1 MFVVNIITNTEGEIQ
16 MSNTYD
22 LIIVGGG
29 PAGMSAAIYGSRSRL
44 DTLVLEAKRK
54 TGGQPATYH
63 DMENYPGVP
72 ETTASEL
79 MQNYRTH
86 AEKFGTEFKRGEVA
100 ELKVDGL
107 NKIVETKKGEEYTA
121 KSVIIATGAEPR
133 KLGVKG
139 EEKFKGKGVSYCATC
154 DADLFTDLDIVVV
167 GNGNSAVEESIYLT
181 KFVNK
186 ITMVVIHDEG
196 VMDAEKILQEKAME
210 NDKIEFVW
218 NSVVEEIKGDGIV
231 EKAVVK
237 NIKTGEKEELEC
249 NGVFFFVGRVPNTD
263 FLKNTVEL
271 TEHGYVKT
279 TKQMETNQPGVY
291 AVGDVRNKVVR
302 QVITAAGDGATAAV
316 MAQGYIEEEDY
327 WQNNVLKSDNSVLV
341 AFWSVTD
348 QDSMDMISKLE
359 GMGLEDKDYRF
370 VKIDTYK
377 NRLISDRYNI
387 EDIPTVIKLVDGKVE
402 EKLVEPTAEEV
413 QEIL

>member
-1 MFVVNIITNTEGEIQ
+1 
-16 MSNTYD
+16 MSQEYD
-22 LIIVGGG
+22 LIVLGGG
-29 PAGMSAAIYGSRSRL
+29 PAGMASAIYGSRSRL
-44 DTLVLEAKRK
+44 NTLVLEAKRK

-79 MQNYRTH
+79 MQNFRTH

-100 ELKVDGL
+100 ELKVNGL

-139 EEKFKGKGVSYCATC
+139 EEEFKGKGVSYCATC
-154 DADLFTDLDIVVV
+154 DADIFTDLDVVVV
-167 GNGNSAVEESIYLT
+167 GNGNSAVEESIYLS

-186 ITMVVIHDEG
+186 ITMIVIHDEG

-210 NDKIEFVW
+210 NEKIEFVW
-218 NSVVEEIKGDGIV
+218 NSVLEEVKGDGLV

-237 NIKTGEKEELEC
+237 NIKNGETQELDC
-249 NGVFFFVGRVPNTD
+249 SGVFFFVGRVPSTD
-263 FLKNTVEL
+263 FLEDTVEL

-279 TKQMETNQPGVY
+279 NKQMETNQPGVY

-316 MAQGYIEEEDY
+316 MAQGYIEEEEY
-327 WQNNVLKSDNSVLV
+327 WQSHVVNSDKPAFV

-348 QDSMDMISKLE
+348 QDSMDLVSELE
-359 GMGLEDKDYRF
+359 AMELEDKGYKF
-370 VKIDTYK
+370 LKIDTYK
-377 NRLISDRYNI
+377 NRLISDRYDI
-387 EDIPTVIKLVDGKVE
+387 EEIPTVLKLESGKVSSKLVNPDKKEIVE
-402 EKLVEPTAEEV
+402 
-413 QEIL
+413 II

>member
-1 MFVVNIITNTEGEIQ
+1 
-16 MSNTYD
+16 MSEKYD
-22 LIIVGGG
+22 LIVLGGG
-29 PAGMSAAIYGSRSRL
+29 PAGMSSAIYGSRSRL
-44 DTLVLEAKRK
+44 KTLVLEAKRK
-54 TGGQPATYH
+54 TGGQPSTYH

-79 MQNYRTH
+79 MENFRTH
-86 AEKFGTEFKRGEVA
+86 AEKFGTEFKKGEVKSL
-100 ELKVDGL
+100 EVDGFE
-107 NKIVETKKGEEYTA
+107 KIIKCKKGEEYRA
-121 KSVIIATGAEPR
+121 KSVVIATGAEPR
-133 KLGVKG
+133 KLGIKG
-139 EEKFKGKGVSYCATC
+139 EEEFKGKGVSYCATC

-186 ITMVVIHDEG
+186 ITMIVIHDEG

-218 NSVVEEIKGDGIV
+218 NSVLEEIKGEGIV

-237 NIKTGEKEELEC
+237 NIKNGEKSEIDC
-249 NGVFFFVGRVPNTD
+249 SGVFFFVGRVPSTD
-263 FLKNTVEL
+263 FLEGVVDL

-302 QVITAAGDGATAAV
+302 RVITAAGDGATAAV
-316 MAQGYIEEEDY
+316 MAQSYIEEEEY
-327 WQNNVLKSDNSVLV
+327 WQNHVVNADKPALV

-348 QDSMDMISKLE
+348 QESMDLISQLE
-359 GMGLEDKDYRF
+359 AMELENKGYKF
-370 VKIDTYK
+370 LKIDTYK
-377 NRLISDRYNI
+377 NRLISDRYGV
-387 EDIPTVIKLVDGKVE
+387 EEIPTLLKIEAGEVVSKLVKPEKE
-402 EKLVEPTAEEV
+402 EIKEL
-413 QEIL
+413 I

>member
-1 MFVVNIITNTEGEIQ
+1 
-16 MSNTYD
+16 MSQEYD
-22 LIIVGGG
+22 LIVLGGG
-29 PAGMSAAIYGSRSRL
+29 PAGMASAIYGSRSRL
-44 DTLVLEAKRK
+44 NTLVLEAKRK

-79 MQNYRTH
+79 MQNFRTH

-100 ELKVDGL
+100 ELKVNGL

-139 EEKFKGKGVSYCATC
+139 EEEFKGKGVSYCATC
-154 DADLFTDLDIVVV
+154 DADIFTDLDVVVV
-167 GNGNSAVEESIYLT
+167 GNGNSAVEESIYLS

-186 ITMVVIHDEG
+186 ITMIVIHDEG

-210 NDKIEFVW
+210 NEKIEFVW
-218 NSVVEEIKGDGIV
+218 NSVLEEVKGDGLV

-237 NIKTGEKEELEC
+237 NIKNGETQELDC
-249 NGVFFFVGRVPNTD
+249 SGVFFFVGRVPSTD
-263 FLKNTVEL
+263 FLEDTVEL

-279 TKQMETNQPGVY
+279 NKQMETNQPGVY

-316 MAQGYIEEEDY
+316 IAQGYIEEEEY
-327 WQNNVLKSDNSVLV
+327 WQNHVVNSDKPAFV

-348 QDSMDMISKLE
+348 QSSMDLVSELE
-359 GMGLEDKDYRF
+359 AMELEDKGYKF
-370 VKIDTYK
+370 LKIDTYK
-377 NRLISDRYNI
+377 NRLISDRYDI
-387 EDIPTVIKLVDGKVE
+387 EEIPTVLKLESGKVSSKLVNPDKKEIVE
-402 EKLVEPTAEEV
+402 
-413 QEIL
+413 II

>member
-1 MFVVNIITNTEGEIQ
+1 

-22 LIIVGGG
+22 LIVIGGG

-44 DTLVLEAKRK
+44 NTLVLEAKRK
-54 TGGQPATYH
+54 TGGQPSTYH

-72 ETTASEL
+72 ETTAPEL
-79 MQNYRTH
+79 MDNFREH
-86 AEKFGTEFKRGEVA
+86 AEKFNTEFKRGEV
-100 ELKVDGL
+100 VDLEVEGL
-107 NKIVETKKGEEYTA
+107 EKIVKTKKGAEYKA
-121 KSVIIATGAEPR
+121 KSVVLATGAEPR
-133 KLGVKG
+133 KLGIEG
-139 EEKFKGKGVSYCATC
+139 EEELKGKGVSYCATC
-154 DADLFTDLDIVVV
+154 DADIFEGLDVVVV

-181 KFVNK
+181 KFVENL
-186 ITMVVIHDEG
+186 TMIVIHDEG

-210 NDKIEFVW
+210 NEKIDFVW
-218 NSVVEEIKGDGIV
+218 NSVVEEIKGDGMV

-237 NIKTGEKEELEC
+237 NIKTGETQDLDC
-249 NGVFFFVGRVPNTD
+249 HGVFFFVGRVPNTD
-263 FLKNTVEL
+263 FLKGTVEL
-271 TEHGYVKT
+271 TENGYIKT
-279 TKQMETNQPGVY
+279 NDEMETNQPGVY

-348 QDSMDMISKLE
+348 QESMDMISELE
-359 GMGLEDKDYRF
+359 SMGIEDNDYRF

-377 NRLISDRYNI
+377 NRLISNRYDI
-387 EDIPTVIKLVDGKVE
+387 EEIPTIVKLVDGEVT
-402 EKLVEPTAEEV
+402 EKLVEPSTK
-413 QEIL
+413 EIESIL

>member
-1 MFVVNIITNTEGEIQ
+1 

-22 LIIVGGG
+22 LIIIGGG

-44 DTLVLEAKRK
+44 NTLVLEAKRK
-54 TGGQPATYH
+54 TGGQPSTYH
-63 DMENYPGVP
+63 DMENYPGIP
-72 ETTASEL
+72 ETTAPEL
-79 MQNYRTH
+79 MDNFRKH
-86 AEKFGTEFKRGEVA
+86 AEKFNTEFKRGEVTNL
-100 ELKVDGL
+100 EVNGL
-107 NKIVETKKGEEYTA
+107 EKIVTTKKGEEYKT
-121 KSVIIATGAEPR
+121 KSVVLAMGAEPR
-133 KLGVKG
+133 KLGIKG
-139 EEKFKGKGVSYCATC
+139 EEELKGKGVSYCATC
-154 DADLFTDLDIVVV
+154 DADIFEELDVVV
-167 GNGNSAVEESIYLT
+167 IGNGNSAVEESIYLT

-186 ITMVVIHDEG
+186 LTMIVIHDEG

-210 NDKIEFVW
+210 NEKIDFVW
-218 NSVVEEIKGDGIV
+218 NSVVEEIKGDGMV

-237 NIKTGEKEELEC
+237 NIKTGETQEIDC
-249 NGVFFFVGRVPNTD
+249 HGVFFFVGRVPNTD
-263 FLKNTVEL
+263 FLEGTVDL

-279 TKQMETNQPGVY
+279 NDEMETSAPGVY
-291 AVGDVRNKVVR
+291 AVGDVRDKVIR

-327 WQNNVLKSDNSVLV
+327 WQNNVLKSDNPVIV

-359 GMGLEDKDYRF
+359 GMGLENKDYRF

-387 EDIPTVIKLVDGKVE
+387 EDIPTVIKLVDGEVE
-402 EKLVEPTAEEV
+402 EKLVEPSIANLEE
-413 QEIL
+413 II

>member
-1 MFVVNIITNTEGEIQ
+1 
-16 MSNTYD
+16 MSQEYD
-22 LIIVGGG
+22 LIVLGGG
-29 PAGMSAAIYGSRSRL
+29 PAGMASAIYGSRSRL
-44 DTLVLEAKRK
+44 NTLVLEAKRK
-54 TGGQPATYH
+54 TGGQPSTYH

-79 MQNYRTH
+79 MKNFRTH
-86 AEKFGTEFKRGEVA
+86 AEKFGTEFKRGEVTA
-100 ELKVDGL
+100 LDVNGLEKVV
-107 NKIVETKKGEEYTA
+107 KTKKGEKYTA

-139 EEKFKGKGVSYCATC
+139 EEEFKGKGVSYCATC

-210 NDKIEFVW
+210 NEKIDFVW
-218 NSVVEEIKGDGIV
+218 NSVLEEIKGDGIV

-263 FLKNTVEL
+263 FLKDTVDL
-271 TEHGYVKT
+271 TEHGYVKANDN
-279 TKQMETNQPGVY
+279 METSKPGVY

-316 MAQGYIEEEDY
+316 MAQGYIEEEEY
-327 WQNNVLKSDNSVLV
+327 WQNNVVNADRPAVV

-348 QDSMDMISKLE
+348 QNSMDMVSELE
-359 GMGLEDKDYRF
+359 NMELEDKGYKF
-370 VKIDTYK
+370 LKIDTYK

-387 EDIPTVIKLVDGKVE
+387 EEIPTVLKLKDGEVA
-402 EKLVEPTAEEV
+402 EKMVKPDKEKIEAVL
-413 QEIL
+413 

>member
-1 MFVVNIITNTEGEIQ
+1 
-16 MSNTYD
+16 MSEKYD
-22 LIIVGGG
+22 LIVLGGG
-29 PAGMSAAIYGSRSRL
+29 PAGMSSAIYGSRSRL
-44 DTLVLEAKRK
+44 KTLVLEAKRK
-54 TGGQPATYH
+54 TGGQPSTYH

-79 MQNYRTH
+79 MENFRTH
-86 AEKFGTEFKRGEVA
+86 AEKFGTEFKKGEVKSL
-100 ELKVDGL
+100 EVDGFE
-107 NKIVETKKGEEYTA
+107 KIIKCKKGEEYRA
-121 KSVIIATGAEPR
+121 KSVVIATGAEPR
-133 KLGVKG
+133 KLGIKG
-139 EEKFKGKGVSYCATC
+139 EEEFKGKGVSYCATC

-186 ITMVVIHDEG
+186 ITMIVIHDEG
-196 VMDAEKILQEKAME
+196 VMDAEKILQEKAMQ

-218 NSVVEEIKGDGIV
+218 NSVLEEIKGEGIV

-237 NIKTGEKEELEC
+237 NIKNGEKSEIDC
-249 NGVFFFVGRVPNTD
+249 SGVFFFVGRVPSTD
-263 FLKNTVEL
+263 FLEGVVDL

-316 MAQGYIEEEDY
+316 MAQSYIEEEEY
-327 WQNNVLKSDNSVLV
+327 WQNHVVNADKPALV

-348 QDSMDMISKLE
+348 QESMDLISQLE
-359 GMGLEDKDYRF
+359 AMELENKGYKF
-370 VKIDTYK
+370 LKIDTYK
-377 NRLISDRYNI
+377 NRLISDRYGV
-387 EDIPTVIKLVDGKVE
+387 EEIPTLLKIKAGEVVSKLVKPEKE
-402 EKLVEPTAEEV
+402 EIKEL
-413 QEIL
+413 I

>member
-72 ETTASEL
+72 ETTAQEL
-79 MQNYRTH
+79 MDNFREH
-86 AEKFGTEFKRGEVA
+86 AEKFNTEFERGEV
-100 ELKVDGL
+100 VDLEVNGL
-107 NKIVETKKGEEYTA
+107 EKIVKTKKGTEYKA
-121 KSVIIATGAEPR
+121 KSVVLATGAEPR
-133 KLGVKG
+133 KLGIEG
-139 EEKFKGKGVSYCATC
+139 EEELKGKGVSYCATC
-154 DADLFTDLDIVVV
+154 DADIFEGLDVVVV

-181 KFVNK
+181 KFVENL
-186 ITMVVIHDEG
+186 TMIVIHDEG

-210 NDKIEFVW
+210 NDTIDFVW
-218 NSVVEEIKGDGIV
+218 NSVVEEIKGEGMV

-237 NIKTGEKEELEC
+237 NIKTGEKQELDC
-249 NGVFFFVGRVPNTD
+249 HGVFFFVGRVPNTD
-263 FLKNTVEL
+263 FLKGTIEL
-271 TEHGYVKT
+271 TEHGYIKT
-279 TKQMETNQPGVY
+279 NDEMETNQPGVY
-291 AVGDVRNKVVR
+291 GVGDVRNKVVR

-316 MAQGYIEEEDY
+316 MAQGYIEEEEY
-327 WQNNVLKSDNSVLV
+327 WQNNVVESDVPVLV
-341 AFWSVTD
+341 GFWSVTH
-348 QDSMDMISKLE
+348 QDSMDMMSEIE
-359 GMGLEDKDYRF
+359 GMDLDKKDCRF

-377 NRLISDRYNI
+377 NRLISNRYDI
-387 EDIPTVIKLVDGKVE
+387 DEIPTVVKIEDGEVK

>member
-1 MFVVNIITNTEGEIQ
+1 
-16 MSNTYD
+16 MSEKYD
-22 LIIVGGG
+22 LIVLGGG
-29 PAGMSAAIYGSRSRL
+29 PAGMSSAIYGSRSRL
-44 DTLVLEAKRK
+44 KTLVLEAKRK
-54 TGGQPATYH
+54 TGGQPSTYH

-79 MQNYRTH
+79 MENFRTH
-86 AEKFGTEFKRGEVA
+86 AEKFGTEFKKGEVKSL
-100 ELKVDGL
+100 EVDGFE
-107 NKIVETKKGEEYTA
+107 KIIKCKKGEEYRA
-121 KSVIIATGAEPR
+121 KSVVIATGAEPR
-133 KLGVKG
+133 KLGIKG
-139 EEKFKGKGVSYCATC
+139 EEEFKGKGVSYCATC

-186 ITMVVIHDEG
+186 ITMIVIHDEG

-218 NSVVEEIKGDGIV
+218 NSVLEEIKGEGIV

-237 NIKTGEKEELEC
+237 NIKNGEKSEIDC
-249 NGVFFFVGRVPNTD
+249 SGVFFFVGRVPSTD
-263 FLKNTVEL
+263 FLEGVVDL

-316 MAQGYIEEEDY
+316 MAQSYIEEEEY
-327 WQNNVLKSDNSVLV
+327 WQNHVVNADKPALV

-348 QDSMDMISKLE
+348 QESMDLISQLE
-359 GMGLEDKDYRF
+359 AMELENKGYKF
-370 VKIDTYK
+370 LKIDTYK
-377 NRLISDRYNI
+377 NRLISDRYDV
-387 EDIPTVIKLVDGKVE
+387 EEIPTLLKIKAGEVVSKLVKPEKE
-402 EKLVEPTAEEV
+402 EIKEL
-413 QEIL
+413 I

>member
-1 MFVVNIITNTEGEIQ
+1 
-16 MSNTYD
+16 MSPEYD
-22 LIIVGGG
+22 LIVIGGG
-29 PAGMSAAIYGSRSRL
+29 PAGIAAAIYGSRSRL
-44 DTLVLEAKRK
+44 KTLVLEAKRK
-54 TGGQPATYH
+54 TGGQPSTYH
-63 DMENYPGVP
+63 DMENYPGLP
-72 ETTASEL
+72 ETTASDL
-79 MQNYRTH
+79 MENFRSH
-86 AEKFGTEFKRGEVA
+86 AEKFGTEFKRGEVKSL
-100 ELKVDGL
+100 EVNGFEKVV
-107 NKIVETKKGEEYTA
+107 KCKKGEEYKT
-121 KSVIIATGAEPR
+121 KSVVIATGAEPR
-133 KLGVKG
+133 KLGIKG
-139 EEKFKGKGVSYCATC
+139 EEEFKGKGVSYCATC
-154 DADLFTDLDIVVV
+154 DADIFTDLDVVVV
-167 GNGNSAVEESIYLT
+167 GNGNSAVEESIYLS

-186 ITMVVIHDEG
+186 ITMIVIHDEG

-210 NDKIEFVW
+210 NEKIEFVW
-218 NSVVEEIKGDGIV
+218 NSVLEEVKGDGLV

-237 NIKTGEKEELEC
+237 NIKTGEKEELDC
-249 NGVFFFVGRVPNTD
+249 SGVFFFVGRVPSTD
-263 FLKNTVEL
+263 FLEGVVDL
-271 TEHGYVKT
+271 TEHGYVKK

-387 EDIPTVIKLVDGKVE
+387 EDIPTVIKLIDG
-402 EKLVEPTAEEV
+402 
-413 QEIL
+413 

>member
-1 MFVVNIITNTEGEIQ
+1 
-16 MSNTYD
+16 MSQEYD
-22 LIIVGGG
+22 LIVLGGG
-29 PAGMSAAIYGSRSRL
+29 PAGMASAIYGSRSRL
-44 DTLVLEAKRK
+44 NTLVLEVKRK
-54 TGGQPATYH
+54 TGGQPSTYH

-79 MQNYRTH
+79 MENFRTH
-86 AEKFGTEFKRGEVA
+86 AEKFGTEFKRGEVT
-100 ELKVDGL
+100 ELNVNGL
-107 NKIVETKKGEEYTA
+107 NKTVKTKKGEEYKA

-139 EEKFKGKGVSYCATC
+139 EEEFKGKGVSYCATC

-196 VMDAEKILQEKAME
+196 VMDAEKILQEKAMD
-210 NDKIEFVW
+210 NDKIDFVW
-218 NSVVEEIKGDGIV
+218 NSVLEEIKGDGIV

-279 TKQMETNQPGVY
+279 NDNMETSSPGVY

-316 MAQGYIEEEDY
+316 MAQGYIEEEEY
-327 WQNNVLKSDNSVLV
+327 WHNNVVNADRPAVV
-341 AFWSVTD
+341 VFWSVTD
-348 QDSMDMISKLE
+348 QNSMDMVSELE
-359 GMGLEDKDYRF
+359 NMELEDKGYKF
-370 VKIDTYK
+370 LKIDTYK
-377 NRLISDRYNI
+377 NRLISDRYDI
-387 EDIPTVIKLVDGKVE
+387 EEIPTLLKLKDGEVA
-402 EKLVEPTAEEV
+402 EKLVNPD
-413 QEIL
+413 QEKIKSVL